1 MKKSSITRPIL
12 KRAIST
18 YIFYKKD
25 PKQDKIFYGLLPLQE
40 LLPNYWKLFPNQ
52 QFLPIVFENIWI
64 ANFKKTRNFDSL
76 SNKYRGGIG
85 EMSLF
90 VKPKWFHGGF
100 FFLAETSCDLGWF
113 QVTLEVF
120 FFLEKVSIPK
130 NDPILAK
137 IHHMLGFIKATIVL

>member
-1 MKKSSITRPIL
+1 MKKSSITCPIL

-40 LLPNYWKLFPNQ
+40 LLLNYWKLFPNQ

-100 FFLAETSCDLGWF
+100 FIFFGWNLLWSWVVSSDF
-113 QVTLEVF
+113 GGF
-120 FFLEKVSIPK
+120 FFFRKSFDTKKWP
-130 NDPILAK
+130 NFGQNSP
-137 IHHMLGFIKATIVL
+137 